1 MSDPV
6 LWLAAVLLVSAVGTP
21 FVLWWERRRPSS
33 YSRRPEVLAAWRALP
48 TEVQEAH
55 DNAVLDAAQAAENA
69 ATRQARI
76 NTLYR
81 P

>member
-33 YSRRPEVLAAWRALP
+33 YSRRPEVLAAWRAQSAA
-48 TEVQEAH
+48 VQEAH
-55 DNAVLDAAQAAENA
+55 DNAVLDAAQNAAE
-69 ATRQARI
+69 RARI

>member
-6 LWLAAVLLVSAVGTP
+6 LWLALVLLVSAVGTP
-21 FVLWWERRRPSS
+21 LVLWWERRRPSS
-33 YSRRPEVLAAWRALP
+33 YSRRPEVLAAWRAQSAA
-48 TEVQEAH
+48 VQEAH
-55 DNAVLDAAQAAENA
+55 DNAVLDAAQNAAE
-69 ATRQARI
+69 RARI

>member
-33 YSRRPEVLAAWRALP
+33 YSRRLEVLAAWRAQSAA
-48 TEVQEAH
+48 VQEAH
-55 DNAVLDAAQAAENA
+55 DNAVLDAAQNAAE
-69 ATRQARI
+69 RARI